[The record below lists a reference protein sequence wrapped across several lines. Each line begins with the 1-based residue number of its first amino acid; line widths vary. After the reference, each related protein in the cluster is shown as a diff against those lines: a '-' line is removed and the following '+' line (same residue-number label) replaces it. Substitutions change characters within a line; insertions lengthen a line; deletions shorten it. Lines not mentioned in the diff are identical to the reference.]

1 MHKSTARNVLDE
13 DLSYCVT
20 AHREADGPNILDAFC
35 RWTDLVSTAKY
46 PRSNSREILVGE
58 LDVAPEDTC
67 NQTSG

>member
-13 DLSYCVT
+13 ELSYCVT
-20 AHREADGPNILDAFC
+20 AHREADGHNIPDAFR

-46 PRSNSREILVGE
+46 LRSNSREVLVGE
-58 LDVAPEDTC
+58 LDIALEDTC